1 MNTNFLMI
9 LGEKDEHACNLKA
22 NELFDKIKDV

>member
-1 MNTNFLMI
+1 MI